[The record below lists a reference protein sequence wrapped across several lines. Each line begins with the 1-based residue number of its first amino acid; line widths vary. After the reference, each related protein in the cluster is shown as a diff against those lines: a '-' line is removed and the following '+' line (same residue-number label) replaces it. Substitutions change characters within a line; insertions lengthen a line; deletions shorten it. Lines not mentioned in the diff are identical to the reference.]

1 MRTALGIVRSLF
13 LLVVGIFIGAEAGY
27 AQSVDFVAPAPHNTI
42 LTFNHSS
49 LTLISSGCVRSDS
62 LVTYSVL
69 GSAQQGDSLIN
80 VQLVGSPFFQLL
92 LVPQFPSPVGLADS
106 IGIGYTAQHLGIIPS
121 PDTAWLQLS
130 FLLNGHEFDTSIEL
144 IGVNPGPAVV
154 ANPVVKFVDTASQSL
169 LSSTLSAKALTADAG
184 DTIGISLHFDRD
196 IPISTGVD
204 SMDVVYMYDDDV
216 LTPVSIEATPRWNV
230 VVEQAFAGVVR
241 FRLVPVD
248 GVVTDSAF
256 VSAKEILANVR
267 FRTTLSRSSS
277 SPIILT
283 EFDYYLDTSSSHGA
297 TLNSVHGCPVQTIT
311 MADSVSVTLAPQCGN
326 ASLINQMQAVPVV
339 NILSIYPN
347 PTGSSNQVI
356 EVTFNLTT
364 DTHVL
369 VNVTDATGKQ
379 VSTLMNNDL
388 STGEHSVG
396 LNSNDIPSGTYFIV
410 VTVNGQQEI
419 RKIVVTR

>member
-1 MRTALGIVRSLF
+1 MVRY
-13 LLVVGIFIGAEAGY
+13 LLLLAAGIFIGAEVGY
-27 AQSVDFVAPAPHNTI
+27 AQSVDFVSPGPHNTI

-49 LTLISSGCVRSDS
+49 LTLVSSGCVRSDS

-92 LVPQFPSPVGLADS
+92 QIPQFPSPVGLADS
-106 IGIGYTAQHLGIIPS
+106 IGVGYTAQHLGPNTS
-121 PDTAWLQLS
+121 PDSAWLQLS
-130 FLLNGHEFDTSIEL
+130 FRLNGHEFDTTVEL

-154 ANPVVKFVDTASQSL
+154 AYPVVKFVDTAVQ
-169 LSSTLSAKALTADAG
+169 SSTPTISTTKALTANAG
-184 DTIGISLHFDRD
+184 ATVGVILQFDRD
-196 IPISTGVD
+196 IPVSTGVD
-204 SMDVVYMYDDDV
+204 SMDVVYTYNDDV
-216 LTPVSIEATPRWNV
+216 LTPISIESTPRWNV
-230 VVEQAFAGVVR
+230 IVEQAFAGVVR
-241 FRLVPVD
+241 FRLVPIQGILVD
-248 GVVTDSAF
+248 TTF
-256 VSAKEILANVR
+256 VSANEVLANVR
-267 FRTTLSRSSS
+267 FRTTLSRTSGSS
-277 SPIILT
+277 IILN
-283 EFDYYLDTSSSHGA
+283 EFDYYLDTSTSNGA
-297 TLNSVHGCPVQTIT
+297 TLNSVHGCPIQTIN
-311 MADSVSVTLAPQCGN
+311 MADSVNVTLSPQCGN
-326 ASLINQMQAVPVV
+326 ASLINQMQAVPTV

-347 PTGSSNQVI
+347 PSGSSNQVI

-396 LNSNDIPSGTYFIV
+396 LNSNDIPTGTYFII
-410 VTVNGQQEI
+410 VTVAGQQEI